1 MAGKVSVRLE
11 SYIPQLEQAMR
22 QAADDINYQVA
33 QEILAEAQNEVP
45 VRTGAL
51 KGTGTVVPTDH
62 GFAVTYGGPG
72 RVARD
77 TGTSRY
83 RSRRT
88 GRFVSKSEARKPG
101 NRDVDYAPYVH
112 YRNPWLRRAAEKVW
126 ARRSRYLAEAR
137 QKLEATGRR

>member
-1 MAGKVSVRLE
+1 MVARVMVRLE
-11 SYIPQLEQAMR
+11 SYIPELEQALR
-22 QAADDINYQVA
+22 QEADDINYQMA
-33 QEILAEAQNEVP
+33 QEILSEAQYEVP

-51 KGTGTVVPTDH
+51 KSTGTVIPTEH
-62 GFAVTYGGPG
+62 GFAVTYGGEG

-77 TGTSRY
+77 AGTGRY

-101 NRDVDYAPYVH
+101 NRDVNYAPYVH

-126 ARRSRYLAEAR
+126 ARRSRFLAEAR
-137 QKLEATGRR
+137 RKIEATGRR